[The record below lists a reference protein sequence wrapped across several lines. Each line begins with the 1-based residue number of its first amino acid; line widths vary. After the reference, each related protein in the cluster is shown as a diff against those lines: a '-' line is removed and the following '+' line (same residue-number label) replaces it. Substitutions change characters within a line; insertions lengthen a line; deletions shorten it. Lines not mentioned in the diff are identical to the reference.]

1 MVIPFLLSEMLYLC
15 IHKYEV
21 YTKRGRKSPLFFL
34 IMIAKKEII
43 RLAQER
49 INELDNGNY
58 LVDVNIS
65 SKNAINVRMDNL
77 HGGVSVK
84 DCVSVSRNI
93 EHNLDREQEDF
104 ELQVSSPGIDQPFM
118 VQQQYLKN
126 VGRNVTVTTFSE
138 EIISGELIKA
148 DQKEISIKEIKTEKN
163 KLTNKKQQ
171 VETIHQLSMS
181 EVRETKLI
189 ISF

>member
-1 MVIPFLLSEMLYLC
+1 
-15 IHKYEV
+15 
-21 YTKRGRKSPLFFL
+21 
-34 IMIAKKEII
+34 MIAKKEII

-65 SKNAINVRMDNL
+65 SKNAIDVRMDNIY
-77 HGGVSVK
+77 GGVSVK

-93 EHNLDREQEDF
+93 EHNLDREREDF

-126 VGRNVTVTTFSE
+126 VGRNVTVTTLSE

-163 KLTNKKQQ
+163 NLTKKKQQ
-171 VETIHQLSMS
+171 VETIHQLLMS

>member
-1 MVIPFLLSEMLYLC
+1 
-15 IHKYEV
+15 
-21 YTKRGRKSPLFFL
+21 
-34 IMIAKKEII
+34 MIAKKEII

-77 HGGVSVK
+77 QGGVSVK

-93 EHNLDREQEDF
+93 EHNLDREREDF

-126 VGRNVTVTTFSE
+126 VGRNVTVNTYSE
-138 EIISGELIKA
+138 EIFTGELIKA
-148 DQKEISIKEIKTEKN
+148 NQTEISIKEIKTEKN
-163 KLTNKKQQ
+163 NLTKKKQQ
-171 VETIHQLSMS
+171 VETIHQLLMS

>member
-1 MVIPFLLSEMLYLC
+1 
-15 IHKYEV
+15 
-21 YTKRGRKSPLFFL
+21 
-34 IMIAKKEII
+34 MIAKKEII

-65 SKNAINVRMDNL
+65 SNNAISVRMDNL
-77 HGGVSVK
+77 HSGVSVK

-104 ELQVSSPGIDQPFM
+104 ELQVSSPGLDQPFM
-118 VQQQYLKN
+118 VKQQYLKN
-126 VGRNVTVTTFSE
+126 IGRNVMVTTFSE

-148 DQKEISIKEIKTEKN
+148 NQKEISIKEIKTVKN

-171 VETIHQLSMS
+171 VETIHQLLMS